1 MVKSMSEYIE
11 QIQIYLMDIL
21 DVVFQKRTKK
31 RKLRDFQKLFR
42 NMDMRILKEKPYLY
56 FQIQKMGRN

>member
-1 MVKSMSEYIE
+1 MSEYIE

-21 DVVFQKRTKK
+21 DEVSQKRTKK

-42 NMDMRILKEKPYLY
+42 NMDMRILKERPYLY
-56 FQIQKMGRN
+56 FQIQKMERN